1 MPTYQNKEE
10 LIKEIDKRAKL
21 FIDEFDEVS
30 EEDKDY
36 MVEGVDR
43 SPSQMI
49 SYQLGWLNLLM
60 QWDSDELNNK
70 KVITPADGYKWNN
83 LGGLY
88 EDFYRQYRAYSLN
101 ELKDLF
107 KSSVKEFTSWLDT
120 FTNEELFSQD
130 IRKWA
135 SSTASRWPIYKWA
148 HINSVAPFKSFRSKI
163 RKWKKLKKS
172 N

>member
-70 KVITPADGYKWNN
+70 EVITPADGYKWNN

>member
-70 KVITPADGYKWNN
+70 EVITPADGYKWNN
-83 LGGLY
+83 IGGLY